1 MQVTADDSR
10 EFTDEELLAAL
21 ERMGQE
27 VEREA
32 FAAGQPYVVMRGS
45 DLVWIYPDGH
55 EVRASIHSADAA
67 GAKE

>member
-1 MQVTADDSR
+1 MNPTPVEPR

-21 ERMGQE
+21 ERMGEE

-55 EVRASIHSADAA
+55 EARARIHSGDMA
-67 GAKE
+67 EVEP